1 MSDGLLVIGSGPAG
15 VSAAQAYR
23 DAGGPGPIRV
33 VSADEHPP
41 YQRPPL
47 SKDVLRGDAPPEPVP
62 IDDDDPD
69 LRGITVDLRTRVD
82 RVDADARVVHAAG
95 RSFPYRSLV
104 VATGS
109 APVPLPTA
117 EPDAEVFL
125 LRSHA
130 DALRLVEAASHAR
143 TAVVIGSGFIGCE
156 AAVSL
161 ARRGVAVTVVSTEPA
176 PQRDR
181 LGERASRMLTGWLA
195 DEGVA
200 VVPDV
205 RVTGVGAP
213 REVHLSDGTTH
224 SPDLVLAAV
233 GVAPAAGFLEGSG
246 VDLDDGFVVVDA
258 RLRTSVP
265 GVWAAGDATLAHNAA
280 AGRPLHVEHWG
291 DALTM
296 GGIAGRNAAGSDETW
311 GSAPGFWSE
320 IGGRTLKH
328 SAWGDGFDEVR
339 VVEHGS
345 AGSGDDD
352 EAGVT
357 VWYARDGVVVGALT
371 YEADDDYE
379 RAETLMTER
388 APIDEV

>member
-23 DAGGPGPIRV
+23 DAGGPGPIRL

-47 SKDVLRGDAPPEPVP
+47 SKDVLRGDAPPEPAL

-69 LRGITVDLRTRVD
+69 LRGITVELRTRVD
-82 RVDADARVVHAAG
+82 RVDTDARVVHAAG
-95 RSFPYRSLV
+95 RTFAFDSLV
-104 VATGS
+104 VAAGS
-109 APVPLPTA
+109 APAPLPTA
-117 EPDAEVFL
+117 EDNAEVFL
-125 LRSHA
+125 LRSLT
-130 DALRLVEAASHAR
+130 DARALVEAASHAR
-143 TAVVIGSGFIGCE
+143 SAVVIGSGFIGCE

-161 ARRGVAVTVVSTEPA
+161 ARRGIAVTVASTEPA
-176 PQRDR
+176 PQLER
-181 LGERASRMLTGWLA
+181 LGERASRLLSGWLA

-200 VVPDV
+200 VIPDV

-213 REVHLSDGTTH
+213 REVHLSDGRTL

-233 GVAPAAGFLEGSG
+233 GVSPATGFLDGSG
-246 VDLDDGFVVVDA
+246 IEVADGFVVVDQH
-258 RLRTSVP
+258 LRTSVP
-265 GVWAAGDATLAHNAA
+265 GVWAAGDLARAHNAT
-280 AGRPLHVEHWG
+280 AGRALHVEHWG

-296 GGIAGRNAAGSDETW
+296 GGIAGRNAAGGEETW

-320 IGGRTLKH
+320 IGDRTLKH

-339 VVEHGS
+339 VVEHG
-345 AGSGDDD
+345 DDD

-357 VWYARDGVVVGALT
+357 VWYALDGAVVGALT
-371 YEADDDYE
+371 YEADTDYE
-379 RAETLMTER
+379 RAEDLMARR
-388 APIDEV
+388 ASLDEV

>member
-23 DAGGPGPIRV
+23 DAGGPGPIRI

-47 SKDVLRGDAPPEPVP
+47 SKDVLRGDAPAEPVP
-62 IDDDDPD
+62 IDDEDPD

-82 RVDADARVVHAAG
+82 RVDTDARVVHAAG
-95 RSFPYRSLV
+95 REFAYRSLV
-104 VATGS
+104 VAAGS
-109 APVPLPTA
+109 APNPLPTA
-117 EPDAEVFL
+117 EDGADVYL

-130 DALRLVEAASHAR
+130 DAERLVEAASHAR
-143 TAVVIGSGFIGCE
+143 SAVVIGSGFIGCE

-161 ARRGVAVTVVSTEPA
+161 ARRGIAVTVASTEPA
-176 PQRDR
+176 PQLER
-181 LGERASRMLTGWLA
+181 LGERASRLLAGWLA
-195 DEGVA
+195 DEGVT
-200 VVPDV
+200 VIPDV
-205 RVTGVGAP
+205 RVTGVEAP

-233 GVAPAAGFLEGSG
+233 GVSPATGFLDGSG
-246 VDLDDGFVVVDA
+246 IEVADGFVVVDE
-258 RLRTSVP
+258 RLRTTAA
-265 GVWAAGDATLAHNAA
+265 GVWAAGDLVRAHNAT
-280 AGRPLHVEHWG
+280 AGRALHVEHWG

-296 GGIAGRNAAGSDETW
+296 GGIAGRNAAGGEETW

-320 IGGRTLKH
+320 IGDRTLKH

-339 VVEHGS
+339 VVEHG
-345 AGSGDDD
+345 DDD

-357 VWYARDGVVVGALT
+357 VWYALDGAVVGALT
-371 YEADDDYE
+371 YEADTDYE
-379 RAETLMTER
+379 RAEGLMAER
-388 APIDEV
+388 ASLDDV